1 MNEEEEVLY
10 RVFSLSYLFKVAKKF
25 LRYPKS
31 LFRLVNGWES
41 VDSYVFELTK
51 REYANNPVSEK
62 KVNGYFIFINPED
75 RIAISP
81 SIGVHGNY
89 EAAETELLKKIVKK
103 GAVVVDVGANIGW
116 YTLLS
121 ARLAGKNGK
130 VVAFE
135 PEPANYALLKKSIE
149 RNTFENVLAF
159 DCCVSNMAGTRK
171 LWLTKKNLGA
181 HSTVKKM
188 SDRAIDV
195 EAVTLDSFLSKL
207 EIQTVD
213 LLKVD
218 VEGAEPEVFEGAQEY
233 LLTRKIRN
241 IFLEWNGEAWTT
253 QEKLLQKLLE
263 YYDVFQIIHSPFL
276 VKKQS
281 KSFLCHCQR
290 ADLYLK
296 LRE

>member
-1 MNEEEEVLY
+1 MK
-10 RVFSLSYLFKVAKKF
+10 RKKPMFSLSYLFKVAKKII
-25 LRYPKS
+25 RYPKS
-31 LFRLVNGWES
+31 LFRAVYGWEN
-41 VDSYVFELTK
+41 VGGYIFERTK

-75 RIAISP
+75 RIVISP

-89 EAAETELLKKIVKK
+89 YETAETELLKKIVKK
-103 GAVVVDVGANIGW
+103 GDIVVDVGANIGW

-121 ARLAGKNGK
+121 AHLTGKNGK

-135 PEPANYALLKKSIE
+135 PEPTNYALLKKSIE
-149 RNTFENVLAF
+149 KNAFENVLPF
-159 DCCVSNMAGTRK
+159 NCCASNITGTQT
-171 LWLTKKNLGA
+171 LWLDKENLGA
-181 HSTVKKM
+181 NSTVKKI
-188 SDRAIDV
+188 SEEAINV
-195 EAVTLDSFLSKL
+195 EAVTLDSALSKL

-241 IFLEWNGEAWTT
+241 IFLEWNGKAWATH
-253 QEKLLQKLLE
+253 EKLLQKLLE
-263 YYDVFQIIHSPFL
+263 YYDIFQIISSPFL
-276 VKKQS
+276 VKKHP
-281 KSFLCHCQR
+281 KSFLYHCQS